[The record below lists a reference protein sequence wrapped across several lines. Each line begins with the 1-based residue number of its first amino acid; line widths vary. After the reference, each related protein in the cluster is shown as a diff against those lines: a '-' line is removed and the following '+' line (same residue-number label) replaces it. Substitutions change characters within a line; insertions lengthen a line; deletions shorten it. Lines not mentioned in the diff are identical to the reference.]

1 MVAGPDAAPAYHPRP
16 WAQRKG
22 AGVEFLNKPGRIA
35 GLWFL
40 GTFVFSI
47 PAVLLYDRI
56 LNNADYILGGGLDAR
71 VALGALLEILLAIA
85 NIATAVVF
93 FPVLKRVNE
102 AVALGYVASRTIESA
117 LILTGVVSLRAV
129 VTLRDDLSG
138 TGGDSASLVLAGHT
152 LVALHDWTFLL
163 GPQLCAGFGN
173 GVLLG
178 YLMYRS
184 ALVPRG
190 MALLGLIGGPL
201 AFIGGVFVLFGA
213 IDNPSGALFAFTAL
227 EIAWEASLAIYL
239 TVKGYRP
246 SPLLAEPRPAY

>member
-1 MVAGPDAAPAYHPRP
+1 MEALR
-16 WAQRKG
+16 
-22 AGVEFLNKPGRIA
+22 KPGRIA
-35 GLWFL
+35 GLWFI

-47 PAVLLYDRI
+47 PALLLYDPV
-56 LNNADYILGGGLDAR
+56 LNDANYIFGGGLATR
-71 VALGALLEILLAIA
+71 ISLGALLEVLLAIS

-102 AVALGYVASRTIESA
+102 AVALGYVASRIMESA
-117 LILTGVVSLRAV
+117 IIVTGLMSLMTV
-129 VTLRDDLSG
+129 VTLRDDF
-138 TGGDSASLVLAGHT
+138 GGADANSASLNIAGHT

-163 GPQLCAGFGN
+163 GPQFGAGVGN
-173 GVLLG
+173 GILLG

-184 ALVPRG
+184 GLVPRR

-201 AFIGGVFVLFGA
+201 AFVGGVFALFGA
-213 IDNPSGALFAFTAL
+213 IEDPSTALFAFTII

-246 SPLLAEPRPAY
+246 SPLLAEASPA